1 MATTLRAEVSTP
13 SVTGSART
21 LGELVTR
28 AAAVAPDAP
37 AVTRPDLTISFGQ
50 LAAAARCAMTS
61 MSATPAIDDSTLTVA
76 LMMTVPGLAVS
87 GASGLAATLASL
99 RTAATVVAAT
109 AERTR

>member
-1 MATTLRAEVSTP
+1 MATTLRVEAGTP
-13 SVTGSART
+13 AMTGSTRT

-37 AVTRPDLTISFGQ
+37 AITRPDLSISFGQ
-50 LAAAARCAMTS
+50 LATAARCAMTS
-61 MSATPAIDDSTLTVA
+61 MAATPSIDDSTLTVA

-87 GASGLAATLASL
+87 GPSGLAATLASL